1 MHSPAD
7 APRFY
12 CPACDSATPHT
23 FRMHPYG
30 DKSDG
35 WMCKTCGNLNNRTG
49 GGRQ

>member
-35 WMCKTCGNLNNRTG
+35 WMCKTCGNLNKRTG
-49 GGRQ
+49 GGRR